1 VPAQDRLPRRL
12 FDPDLLKKHSHDRL
26 PLLWIPCH
34 QDIRQLADDQLG
46 QATATIPIVRAA
58 VADPVATG
66 FVASLARPGGNIT
79 GISNMLPELV
89 GKQLELLKE
98 VLPKVSWV
106 ALLGNPA
113 NPNNAPLVQQA
124 QDAARS
130 LGVRLQPLEARD
142 LSEIDCAFAAITT
155 ERAGGAV
162 IVLTDTVLLDHRTR
176 IADHALR
183 RRLPT
188 VFGASQFAE
197 AGGLLAYGPNLAAG
211 YRRAPAYV
219 DKILKGAKPGD
230 LPVEQRTKLELII
243 NLKTAKA
250 LGLTIPQSLLQR
262 ADQVIE

>member
-1 VPAQDRLPRRL
+1 M
-12 FDPDLLKKHSHDRL
+12 
-26 PLLWIPCH
+26 
-34 QDIRQLADDQLG
+34 
-46 QATATIPIVRAA
+46 AA

-79 GISNMLPELV
+79 RISNMLPELV

-130 LGVRLQPLEARD
+130 SGVRLQPLEARD
-142 LSEIDCAFAAITT
+142 PGEIDRAFAAITT
-155 ERAGGAV
+155 ERASAV

-188 VFGASQFAE
+188 VFGVSQFAE
-197 AGGLLAYGPNLAAG
+197 AGGLLAYGPSLAAG
-211 YRRAPAYV
+211 SRRAPAYV
-219 DKILKGAKPGD
+219 DKILKGAKPRD
-230 LPVEQRTKLELII
+230 LPVEQPTKLELII
-243 NLKTAKA
+243 NLKTAKG
-250 LGLTIPQSLLQR
+250 LGLTIPRSLLLR
-262 ADQVIE
+262 ADQVIACPEKGRCD